1 MRGWGRAGGLLAA
14 PQRRGR
20 RGAAPW
26 EQGRVLMAA
35 GLAERAEKG
44 QGLHGRRAITLQ
56 PGSASCCHPA
66 DALVLLFWALL
77 DRKTEKSTCLSPKT
91 LSLSR
96 ISLC

>member
-1 MRGWGRAGGLLAA
+1 MAA
-14 PQRRGR
+14 PQGRGR

-44 QGLHGRRAITLQ
+44 QGLHGRRATTLQ

-77 DRKTEKSTCLSPKT
+77 DRKKHLPFSKNTQPELHFPLLALSP
-91 LSLSR
+91 SYGEV
-96 ISLC
+96 